1 MDIIPEIKNRFTPSS
16 LLAEAV
22 DPKALQS
29 VLEAGRLAPSA
40 KNRQPWRFILIRNPQ
55 TKSRLRE
62 ACFGDEKVENAPA
75 IIAICTT
82 NTEYRMPN
90 SHLSW
95 PIDLTFAASF
105 MVIQA
110 QHVGLSTIIYSSF
123 HEDEVRQ
130 ILTVPHSMR
139 VLLLLLIG
147 KSSENKLEPHDR
159 LKKERVISEDHW

>member
-1 MDIIPEIKNRFTPSS
+1 MDIIPEIKNRFTPTS
-16 LLAEAV
+16 LIPEPV
-22 DPKALQS
+22 DPKALQRI
-29 VLEAGRLAPSA
+29 LDAGRLAPSA
-40 KNRQPWRFILIRNPQ
+40 KNRQPWRFILIQKPQ
-55 TKSRLRE
+55 TKARLRE
-62 ACFGDEKVENAPA
+62 ACFEDEKVENAPA
-75 IIAICTT
+75 IVAICTT

-110 QHVGLSTIIYSSF
+110 QHEGLSTIIYSSF
-123 HEDEVRQ
+123 HEDDVRQ

-147 KSSENKLEPHDR
+147 KSSENKSGPHDR
-159 LKKERVISEDHW
+159 LRKERVISEEHW